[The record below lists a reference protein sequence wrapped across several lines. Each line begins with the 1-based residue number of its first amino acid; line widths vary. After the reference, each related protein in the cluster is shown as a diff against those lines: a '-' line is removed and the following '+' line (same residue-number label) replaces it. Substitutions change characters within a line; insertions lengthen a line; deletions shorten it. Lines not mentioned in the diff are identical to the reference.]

1 MNAVIYC
8 RVSSKEQVDGTSL
21 ESQELACREYAA
33 RNHIIIQKVFV
44 ERGESAKFADRTQLL
59 QLLAFCRER
68 SQNTDCL
75 LVWKVDRLARNV
87 GDHFSIKASLLKQKI
102 RVISVTEP
110 IDSKPEGK
118 LLETILAGFAQ
129 FDNDVRA
136 ARSVQGM
143 RRKLAEGF
151 FPWKAPLGYRSV
163 TVGKKK
169 TEPDEPDQPTFGLLQ
184 SAWNDFATG
193 RFKKVDLLR
202 RMTEQGVRTRAGRP
216 LSKQSLDHL
225 LVDPFYVGIIRD
237 PWSGEES
244 TGRHMP
250 MISRTTF
257 ARVQQLLGGST
268 RAVPHRSVRFEFP
281 LRVFVRCANCENH
294 LTGGLSR
301 GRSNIYPYYR
311 CFSKNCD
318 CYGNYP
324 QQTVHAEFLSF
335 LASVSPSRYALSRL
349 KQSLR
354 KAADAQ
360 NEQSRALRERMA
372 LERKRLA
379 DQQQQLIRMKME
391 QLISD
396 QEFMAQ
402 RTVLMSRVQELD
414 AQEVE
419 DPAEPDSVLHEI
431 DEICAQLMDLG
442 SAWTSVSTEMK
453 RRFQLLALP
462 SGFVVGRV
470 ATAQRGRL
478 FEVLTGLSTSKTHLV
493 PPTGQS
499 WNQFANEVEAFAA
512 IFRDVP
518 QAIQG

>member
-1 MNAVIYC
+1 
-8 RVSSKEQVDGTSL
+8 
-21 ESQELACREYAA
+21 
-33 RNHIIIQKVFV
+33 
-44 ERGESAKFADRTQLL
+44 
-59 QLLAFCRER
+59 
-68 SQNTDCL
+68 
-75 LVWKVDRLARNV
+75 VWKVDRLARNV
-87 GDHFSIKASLLKQKI
+87 GDHFSIKASLLKQNI

-143 RRKLAEGF
+143 RRKLQEGL

-184 SAWNDFATG
+184 KAWNEFATG
-193 RFKKVDLLR
+193 RFKKVELLR
-202 RMTEQGVRTRAGRP
+202 RMTEWGIRTRAGKP

-225 LVDPFYVGIIRD
+225 LVDPFYAGIIRD

-244 TGRHMP
+244 LGRHMP
-250 MISRTTF
+250 MISRATF
-257 ARVQQLLGGST
+257 AQVQQYLRGST
-268 RAVPHRSVRFEFP
+268 RAVPHQSVRVEFP

-311 CFSKNCD
+311 CFSKSCD

-324 QQTVHAEFLSF
+324 QPAVHAEFLSF
-335 LASVSPSRYALSRL
+335 LASVSPSRTAMSRL
-349 KQSLR
+349 RQCLS
-354 KAADAQ
+354 KAAHAWIGDSDTLH
-360 NEQSRALRERMA
+360 EKRI
-372 LERKRLA
+372 LERKRIA
-379 DQQQQLIRMKME
+379 EQQQQLIRLKME

-396 QEFMAQ
+396 EEFMAQ
-402 RTVLMSRVQELD
+402 RTVLTARIQELD
-414 AQEVE
+414 GQEVE
-419 DPAEPDSVLHEI
+419 NPIDPDSILHNL
-431 DEICAQLMDLG
+431 DAICAQLIDLG
-442 SAWTSVSTEMK
+442 GAWQHVSIEMK

-470 ATAQRGRL
+470 ATAQKGRL
-478 FEVLTGLSTSKTHLV
+478 FEVLTLLRTSKTNLV
-493 PPTGQS
+493 PPAGLS
-499 WNQFANEVEAFAA
+499 WNQLAEEIEAFAA
-512 IFRDVP
+512 LFRESAANP
-518 QAIQG
+518 KK